1 MLRKRT
7 FRRFW
12 LADTVYRQS
21 GQSNNVIKQ
30 MKARASCRQRD
41 SEQWGIVQ
49 LVIQNEASG
58 GETTRNALLKQ

>member
-1 MLRKRT
+1 MFQERT
-7 FRRFW
+7 FCHFW
-12 LADTVYRQS
+12 LADTVNRQS

-58 GETTRNALLKQ
+58 GETTRNSLLKQ